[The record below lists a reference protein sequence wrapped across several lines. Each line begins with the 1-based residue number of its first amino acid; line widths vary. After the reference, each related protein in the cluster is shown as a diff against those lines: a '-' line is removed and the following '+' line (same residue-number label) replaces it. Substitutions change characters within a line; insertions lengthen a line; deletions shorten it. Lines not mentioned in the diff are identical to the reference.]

1 MMIWISRAFRFGL
14 PLFVSAIFLDSL
26 RYKFTDAP
34 ETQVIFGRL
43 DGWAAS
49 LGAAGLFD
57 HTGLF
62 SQYVIGT
69 AELVASALL
78 LIGFIPALGRF
89 QVLGSAVGV
98 AIMTGAISFHLF
110 TPLGI
115 DPNSDGGG
123 LFVAACLVWLSCV
136 TLLVI
141 KRQEALA
148 LGCDL
153 LRAIIPT
160 KR

>member
-1 MMIWISRAFRFGL
+1 MMIWISRAARFGL
-14 PLFVSAIFLDSL
+14 PLFIAAIFLDSL

-34 ETQVIFGRL
+34 ETREIFGRL
-43 DGWAAS
+43 DAWAAS

-62 SQYVIGT
+62 SQYVIGS
-69 AELVASALL
+69 AELVASLMLL
-78 LIGFIPALGRF
+78 LGFLPAMSRL
-89 QVLGSAVGV
+89 QVLGSTLGI

-136 TLLVI
+136 VLMII
-141 KRQEALA
+141 KRQEVLA
-148 LGCDL
+148 LGCAL

-160 KR
+160 RR